1 MSCKVKT
8 EKETG
13 GKKRAIH
20 RNMLLPCDNPLDSF
34 NWNIEA
40 ELTNSR
46 KQEDRK
52 EITTEEAR

>member
-1 MSCKVKT
+1 M
-8 EKETG
+8 E
-13 GKKRAIH
+13 KKRAIH